1 MRYVLAVLRQL
12 PAWANLILILLASN
26 LVASS
31 ASAVCFTWNSPP
43 TLTLVQSNSFQVSI
57 KNIQPKGIYISGNAN
72 SRDNNTGDTLHG
84 TVVGTMGRSE
94 LQMEIKWDGG
104 GHSIYTISFDEAGTI
119 TGGKAFEVGNPG
131 KTFSFSSGDKFTCAE
146 HPQTTTNPPPGA
158 DAGQAEAK
166 AGQVLPGSTTGK
178 GGGFIQ
184 MFPTLAIREDLD
196 IHAGPGGD
204 TKVIGIARGNTA
216 AALIDKNA
224 DGWCK
229 FASLPADPGPPQF
242 AGGDGWVWLGDV
254 CKP

>member
-1 MRYVLAVLRQL
+1 MCIPALPYPCPDPYVWREAFEDDYKCVVLKDRYRNPDGTCKTGYV
-12 PAWANLILILLASN
+12 W
-26 LVASS
+26 
-31 ASAVCFTWNSPP
+31 
-43 TLTLVQSNSFQVSI
+43 
-57 KNIQPKGIYISGNAN
+57 
-72 SRDNNTGDTLHG
+72 RD
-84 TVVGTMGRSE
+84 
-94 LQMEIKWDGG
+94 
-104 GHSIYTISFDEAGTI
+104 SFDGDNVCVTPKERDAA
-119 TGGKAFEVGNPG
+119 KAAA
-131 KTFSFSSGDKFTCAE
+131 K
-146 HPQTTTNPPPGA
+146 
-158 DAGQAEAK
+158 AK